1 LGRHS
6 VWKRRRVFE
15 TRLLKVIRRTKMQA
29 HVGDEL
35 VVHARRVGE
44 HERHGIVTQIHGE
57 GGNPPYEVRWQDGKE
72 AVFFPSAD
80 CTVVPAKDTATD
92 A

>member
-1 LGRHS
+1 
-6 VWKRRRVFE
+6 
-15 TRLLKVIRRTKMQA
+15 
-29 HVGDEL
+29 
-35 VVHARRVGE
+35 
-44 HERHGIVTQIHGE
+44 
-57 GGNPPYEVRWQDGKE
+57 VRWQDGKE

>member
-1 LGRHS
+1 
-6 VWKRRRVFE
+6 
-15 TRLLKVIRRTKMQA
+15 MQA

-80 CTVVPAKDTATD
+80 CTVVPAKDTPNNA
-92 A
+92 